1 MDSIDYYNK
10 KYLQKDQKVIKL
22 TGAFFKVRSQGGASG
37 RDIDELNK
45 FYKRSLVTMFMAMA
59 HTFVVIN
66 FLYDARFVTPKSS
79 PQVFVKLPWVAYPV
93 VLAGCIAYIYREN
106 SRMMGNLDRKYT
118 PMWLEISK
126 KI

>member
-1 MDSIDYYNK
+1 M
-10 KYLQKDQKVIKL
+10 IKL

-66 FLYDARFVTPKSS
+66 FVYDARFVTPKGA
-79 PQVFVKLPWVAYPV
+79 PQVYVKLPWVAYPV
-93 VLAGCIAYIYREN
+93 VLASCIAYIYREN